1 MAAMGA
7 MPLPDELVA
16 SLDAQSDVSGL
27 PAPEL
32 AASLIDEGLKTRQFP
47 GIMYRDGPA
56 GRRAS
61 LAAGPDVWQV
71 IRALSEVPEDG
82 SDPVETVSIEANL
95 HPAEVRLAMQFHGT
109 YPDEIETMLNANER
123 AVELADEMI
132 VDRERTVDE
141 QPFDRAVPPVS
152 RDDSPDLNL

>member
-1 MAAMGA
+1 MGA

-61 LAAGPDVWQV
+61 LAAGPDVWQI

-109 YPDEIETMLNANER
+109 YPDEIMAMLDANER
-123 AVELADEMI
+123 AVELADDMI
-132 VDRERTVDE
+132 AERERTAED
-141 QPFDRAVPPVS
+141 QQFDRTPPTAS
-152 RDDSPDLNL
+152 RDDSHDLSL